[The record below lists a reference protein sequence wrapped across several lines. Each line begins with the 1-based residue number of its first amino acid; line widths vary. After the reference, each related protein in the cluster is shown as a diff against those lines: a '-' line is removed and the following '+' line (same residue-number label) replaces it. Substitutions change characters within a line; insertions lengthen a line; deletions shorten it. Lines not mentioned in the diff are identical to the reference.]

1 MSKIT
6 IAIYRFFKKKPI
18 LLYLTMILSTLVFA
32 FFGLQ
37 IKYEEDIS
45 KLLPSGNIGSSQQLV
60 FNNLKVKD
68 KVFITFSSK
77 NGKVNTD
84 SLILACDAFT
94 DSLLSHDKDSLID
107 NVLYKLDEE
116 LLFSGIEYL
125 YENLALF
132 LDENDYRAFDSIF
145 TAESLDEQMAENYAD
160 LESAAGNY
168 TYELIQQDPARL
180 RFILKNK
187 AADFSKALGSN
198 YKIIDGHFFTP
209 DSTMAVTFLSPNF
222 TGFDSKTGTY
232 LVENIEKEREIL
244 SENFSDVEVLFHGAP
259 VQGVFNS
266 RQIKEDLL
274 LTMGISLLLACGL
287 IWLCFKN
294 KSTLL
299 FLLLPVGYG
308 MLFAL
313 FCLYFM
319 QGIISLMAMG
329 IGAIVLGVALS
340 YCLHVLTHYK
350 YVNDPIK
357 VLREQ
362 TKPVI
367 LGSITTIGAFMGLLF
382 TDSDLL
388 RDFGLFATF
397 ALIGTTFFCLIFLPQ
412 FFTSEN
418 NRHSEKAFR
427 ILEKINTNPFENQK
441 WLVVL
446 LIVISCVCF
455 YTSDFVEFDTNLKN
469 IGYTDP
475 DVSRSSA
482 LLSEKTT
489 QGNASLYFAVGSTN
503 LDSAL
508 VYNKEF
514 SKHLS
519 ELQAQGIVKNCGN
532 TSIILNNSAEINEKV
547 QLWKNYWTD
556 SKIKVV
562 KQNIINSGNKYGF
575 TEELFE
581 PFFTLIESEIEPKSL
596 LDADFIPE
604 GLKSNWVE
612 HTDGNYLVFTPVQI
626 SPDNIYKT
634 CDSILTYDK
643 AVVIEPFYYTQDMV
657 KTLNDNFNI
666 ILGISS
672 AFVLLV
678 LLISLKSITLSI
690 ISFIPMWLSWYIVQ
704 GIMAILG
711 IQFNLIN
718 IIVSSFIFGVGV
730 DYSIFIMDGLLGG
743 TREKGRLLMQHKT
756 AIFLSAVVLIVSI
769 SSLMFA
775 THPAI
780 ASIGLTTLIGMSAT
794 LLLSYCLQPF
804 IFNLLKKYSLFQ
816 KIIIKHNKT
825 FKPEQDEI

>member
-68 KVFITFSSK
+68 KVFITFSSE

-84 SLILACDAFT
+84 SLIMACDAFT

-209 DSTMAVTFLSPNF
+209 DSTMVVTFLSPNF

-427 ILEKINTNPFENQK
+427 ILEKINTYPFENQK

-489 QGNASLYFAVGSTN
+489 HGNASLYFAVGSTN

-657 KTLNDNFNI
+657 KTLNENFNI

-690 ISFIPMWLSWYIVQ
+690 ISFIPMGLSWYIVQ
-704 GIMAILG
+704 GIMAIFG

>member
-1 MSKIT
+1 
-6 IAIYRFFKKKPI
+6 
-18 LLYLTMILSTLVFA
+18 MILSTLVFA

-68 KVFITFSSK
+68 KVFITFSSE

-209 DSTMAVTFLSPNF
+209 DSTMVVTFLSPNF

-427 ILEKINTNPFENQK
+427 ILEKINTYPFENQK

-596 LDADFIPE
+596 LDADFIPD

-657 KTLNDNFNI
+657 KTLNENFNI

-690 ISFIPMWLSWYIVQ
+690 ISFIPMGLSWYIVQ
-704 GIMAILG
+704 GIMAIFG

-816 KIIIKHNKT
+816 KIIIKHNKA

>member
-68 KVFITFSSK
+68 KVFITFSSE

-84 SLILACDAFT
+84 SLIMACDAFT

-209 DSTMAVTFLSPNF
+209 DSTMVVTFLSPNF

-427 ILEKINTNPFENQK
+427 ILEKINTYPFENQK

-489 QGNASLYFAVGSTN
+489 HGNASLYFAVGSTN

-547 QLWKNYWTD
+547 QLWKNYWTE

-562 KQNIINSGNKYGF
+562 KKNIINSGSKYGF

-657 KTLNDNFNI
+657 KTLNENFNI

-690 ISFIPMWLSWYIVQ
+690 ISFIPMGLSWYIVQ
-704 GIMAILG
+704 GIMAIFG

>member
-45 KLLPSGNIGSSQQLV
+45 KLLPSGNIGTSQQLV
-60 FNNLKVKD
+60 FTNLKVKD
-68 KVFITFSSK
+68 KVFITFSNK
-77 NGKVNTD
+77 DGKVNTD
-84 SLILACDAFT
+84 SLIAACDAFT
-94 DSLLSHDKDSLID
+94 DSLLAHDKDSLID
-107 NVLYKLDEE
+107 NILYRLDED
-116 LLFSGIEYL
+116 LLFSGVEYL
-125 YENLALF
+125 YANLPLF
-132 LDENDYRAFDSIF
+132 LDENDYKAFDSVF
-145 TAESLDEQMAENYAD
+145 TAKNLEEQMAENYAD

-180 RFILKNK
+180 RYILKNK
-187 AADFSKALGSN
+187 ASEFSKALGSN

-209 DSTMAVTFLSPNF
+209 DSTMVITFLSPNF

-232 LVENIEKEREIL
+232 LVEQIEKEREVL

-259 VQGVFNS
+259 IQSVFNS

-350 YVNDPIK
+350 YVNDPEK

-388 RDFGLFATF
+388 KDFGLFATF

-412 FFTSEN
+412 FFNTEN

-427 ILEKINTNPFENQK
+427 ILEKINTYPFEDKK
-441 WLVVL
+441 WLVFL
-446 LIVISCVCF
+446 LIIISIICF
-455 YTSDFVEFDTNLKN
+455 ITSRNVEFDTNLKN
-469 IGYTDP
+469 IGYNDP
-475 DVSRSSA
+475 NVVRSTQ
-482 LLSEKTT
+482 LLNEKTNH
-489 QGNASLYFAVGSTN
+489 GNASLYFAVSANN

-519 ELQAQGIVKNCGN
+519 QLKEQGIVKNCGN
-532 TSIILNNSAEINEKV
+532 SSLILSSTAEMNEKV
-547 QLWKNYWTD
+547 QLWKNYWTPA
-556 SKIKVV
+556 KIKEV
-562 KQNIINSGNKYGF
+562 KRNITISGEKYGF

-581 PFFTLIESEIEPKSL
+581 PFFTLIESDIEPTSIL
-596 LDADFIPE
+596 EADFIPE

-612 HTDGNYLVFTPVQI
+612 NTDGNYLVFTPVQI

-634 CDSILTYDK
+634 CDSILTYEK

-678 LLISLKSITLSI
+678 LLVSLKSIVLSI
-690 ISFIPMWLSWYIVQ
+690 IAFIPMGLSWYIVQ
-704 GIMAILG
+704 GIMAIFG

-804 IFNLLKKYSLFQ
+804 IFNMLKKSSVFQ
-816 KIIIKHNKT
+816 KIIMKHNKT

>member
-1 MSKIT
+1 
-6 IAIYRFFKKKPI
+6 
-18 LLYLTMILSTLVFA
+18 MILSTLVFA

-209 DSTMAVTFLSPNF
+209 DSTMVVTFLSPNF

-427 ILEKINTNPFENQK
+427 ILEKINTYPFENQK

-489 QGNASLYFAVGSTN
+489 HGNASLYFAVGSTN

-562 KQNIINSGNKYGF
+562 KQNIINSGSKYGF

>member
-68 KVFITFSSK
+68 KVFITFSSE

-84 SLILACDAFT
+84 SLIMACDAFT

-209 DSTMAVTFLSPNF
+209 DSTMVVTFLSPNF

-427 ILEKINTNPFENQK
+427 ILEKINTYPFENQK

-482 LLSEKTT
+482 LLSERTT

>member
-1 MSKIT
+1 
-6 IAIYRFFKKKPI
+6 
-18 LLYLTMILSTLVFA
+18 MILSTLVFA

-84 SLILACDAFT
+84 SLIMACDAFT
-94 DSLLSHDKDSLID
+94 DSLLAHDKDSLID

-209 DSTMAVTFLSPNF
+209 DSTMVVTFLSPNF

-232 LVENIEKEREIL
+232 LVKNIEKEREIL

-427 ILEKINTNPFENQK
+427 ILEKINTFPFENQK

-489 QGNASLYFAVGSTN
+489 QGNASLYFAFGSTN

-562 KQNIINSGNKYGF
+562 KQNIINSGSKYGF

-596 LDADFIPE
+596 LDADFIPD

-657 KTLNDNFNI
+657 KTLNENFNI

-690 ISFIPMWLSWYIVQ
+690 ISFIPMGLSWYIVQ
-704 GIMAILG
+704 GIMAIFG

>member
-1 MSKIT
+1 
-6 IAIYRFFKKKPI
+6 
-18 LLYLTMILSTLVFA
+18 MILSTLVFA

-209 DSTMAVTFLSPNF
+209 DSTMVVTFLSPNF

-427 ILEKINTNPFENQK
+427 ILEKINTYPFENQK

-562 KQNIINSGNKYGF
+562 KKNIINSGSKYGF

-581 PFFTLIESEIEPKSL
+581 PFFTLIESDMEPKSL

-657 KTLNDNFNI
+657 KTLNENFNI

-690 ISFIPMWLSWYIVQ
+690 ISFIPMGLSWYIVQ
-704 GIMAILG
+704 GIMAIFG

>member
-1 MSKIT
+1 M
-6 IAIYRFFKKKPI
+6 
-18 LLYLTMILSTLVFA
+18 V
-32 FFGLQ
+32 
-37 IKYEEDIS
+37 
-45 KLLPSGNIGSSQQLV
+45 
-60 FNNLKVKD
+60 
-68 KVFITFSSK
+68 
-77 NGKVNTD
+77 
-84 SLILACDAFT
+84 
-94 DSLLSHDKDSLID
+94 
-107 NVLYKLDEE
+107 
-116 LLFSGIEYL
+116 
-125 YENLALF
+125 
-132 LDENDYRAFDSIF
+132 
-145 TAESLDEQMAENYAD
+145 
-160 LESAAGNY
+160 
-168 TYELIQQDPARL
+168 
-180 RFILKNK
+180 
-187 AADFSKALGSN
+187 
-198 YKIIDGHFFTP
+198 
-209 DSTMAVTFLSPNF
+209 VTFLSPNF

-427 ILEKINTNPFENQK
+427 ILEKINTFPFENQK

-547 QLWKNYWTD
+547 QLWKNYWTE

-562 KQNIINSGNKYGF
+562 KQNIINSGSKYGF

-657 KTLNDNFNI
+657 KTLNENFNI

-690 ISFIPMWLSWYIVQ
+690 ISFIPMGLSWYIVQ
-704 GIMAILG
+704 GIMAIFG

>member
-1 MSKIT
+1 
-6 IAIYRFFKKKPI
+6 
-18 LLYLTMILSTLVFA
+18 MILSTLVFA

-132 LDENDYRAFDSIF
+132 LDENDYRSFDSIF

-209 DSTMAVTFLSPNF
+209 DSTMVVTFLSPNF

-427 ILEKINTNPFENQK
+427 ILEKINTYPFENQK

-657 KTLNDNFNI
+657 KTLNENFNI

-690 ISFIPMWLSWYIVQ
+690 ISFIPMGLSWYIVQ
-704 GIMAILG
+704 GIMAIFG

>member
-1 MSKIT
+1 
-6 IAIYRFFKKKPI
+6 
-18 LLYLTMILSTLVFA
+18 MILSTLVFA

-68 KVFITFSSK
+68 KVFITFSSE

-84 SLILACDAFT
+84 SLIMACDAFT

-209 DSTMAVTFLSPNF
+209 DSTMVVTFLSPNF

-427 ILEKINTNPFENQK
+427 ILEKINTYPFENQK

-489 QGNASLYFAVGSTN
+489 HGNASLYFAVGSTN

-519 ELQAQGIVKNCGN
+519 KLQAQGIVKNCGN

-562 KQNIINSGNKYGF
+562 KQNIINSGSKYGF

-657 KTLNDNFNI
+657 KTLNENFNI

-690 ISFIPMWLSWYIVQ
+690 ISFIPMGLSWYIVQ
-704 GIMAILG
+704 GIMAIFG

>member
-1 MSKIT
+1 M
-6 IAIYRFFKKKPI
+6 
-18 LLYLTMILSTLVFA
+18 V
-32 FFGLQ
+32 
-37 IKYEEDIS
+37 
-45 KLLPSGNIGSSQQLV
+45 
-60 FNNLKVKD
+60 
-68 KVFITFSSK
+68 
-77 NGKVNTD
+77 
-84 SLILACDAFT
+84 
-94 DSLLSHDKDSLID
+94 
-107 NVLYKLDEE
+107 
-116 LLFSGIEYL
+116 
-125 YENLALF
+125 
-132 LDENDYRAFDSIF
+132 
-145 TAESLDEQMAENYAD
+145 
-160 LESAAGNY
+160 
-168 TYELIQQDPARL
+168 
-180 RFILKNK
+180 
-187 AADFSKALGSN
+187 
-198 YKIIDGHFFTP
+198 
-209 DSTMAVTFLSPNF
+209 VTFLSPNF

-427 ILEKINTNPFENQK
+427 ILEKINTFPFENQK

-547 QLWKNYWTD
+547 QLWKNYWTE

-562 KQNIINSGNKYGF
+562 KQNIINSGSKYGF

-612 HTDGNYLVFTPVQI
+612 HTDG
-626 SPDNIYKT
+626 
-634 CDSILTYDK
+634 
-643 AVVIEPFYYTQDMV
+643 
-657 KTLNDNFNI
+657 
-666 ILGISS
+666 
-672 AFVLLV
+672 
-678 LLISLKSITLSI
+678 
-690 ISFIPMWLSWYIVQ
+690 
-704 GIMAILG
+704 
-711 IQFNLIN
+711 
-718 IIVSSFIFGVGV
+718 
-730 DYSIFIMDGLLGG
+730 
-743 TREKGRLLMQHKT
+743 
-756 AIFLSAVVLIVSI
+756 
-769 SSLMFA
+769 
-775 THPAI
+775 
-780 ASIGLTTLIGMSAT
+780 
-794 LLLSYCLQPF
+794 
-804 IFNLLKKYSLFQ
+804 
-816 KIIIKHNKT
+816 
-825 FKPEQDEI
+825 

>member
-1 MSKIT
+1 
-6 IAIYRFFKKKPI
+6 
-18 LLYLTMILSTLVFA
+18 MILSTLVFA

-68 KVFITFSSK
+68 KVFITFSSE

-84 SLILACDAFT
+84 SLIMACDAFT

-209 DSTMAVTFLSPNF
+209 DSTMVVTFLSPNF

-427 ILEKINTNPFENQK
+427 ILEKINTYPFENQK

-482 LLSEKTT
+482 LLSERTT

>member
-1 MSKIT
+1 
-6 IAIYRFFKKKPI
+6 
-18 LLYLTMILSTLVFA
+18 MILSTLVFA

-68 KVFITFSSK
+68 KVFITFSSE

-209 DSTMAVTFLSPNF
+209 DSTMVVTFLSPNF

-427 ILEKINTNPFENQK
+427 ILEKINTYPFENQK

-489 QGNASLYFAVGSTN
+489 HGNASLYFAVGSTN

-519 ELQAQGIVKNCGN
+519 VLQAQGIVKNCGN

-562 KQNIINSGNKYGF
+562 KKNIINSGSKYGF

-804 IFNLLKKYSLFQ
+804 IFNLLKKYSIFQ
-816 KIIIKHNKT
+816 KIIIKHNKA

>member
-1 MSKIT
+1 
-6 IAIYRFFKKKPI
+6 
-18 LLYLTMILSTLVFA
+18 MILSTLVFA

-68 KVFITFSSK
+68 KVFITFSSE

-84 SLILACDAFT
+84 SLIMACDAFT
-94 DSLLSHDKDSLID
+94 DSLLAHDKDSLID

-209 DSTMAVTFLSPNF
+209 DSTMVVTFLSPNF

-232 LVENIEKEREIL
+232 LVKNIEKEREIL

-427 ILEKINTNPFENQK
+427 ILEKINTFPFENQK

-489 QGNASLYFAVGSTN
+489 QGNASLYFAFGSTN

-562 KQNIINSGNKYGF
+562 KQNIINSGSKYGF

-596 LDADFIPE
+596 LDADFIPD

-657 KTLNDNFNI
+657 KTLNENFNI

-690 ISFIPMWLSWYIVQ
+690 ISFIPMGLSWYIVQ
-704 GIMAILG
+704 GIMAIFG

>member
-1 MSKIT
+1 
-6 IAIYRFFKKKPI
+6 
-18 LLYLTMILSTLVFA
+18 MILSTLVFA

-209 DSTMAVTFLSPNF
+209 DSTMVVTFLSPNF

-427 ILEKINTNPFENQK
+427 ILEKINTYPFENQK

>member
-1 MSKIT
+1 
-6 IAIYRFFKKKPI
+6 
-18 LLYLTMILSTLVFA
+18 MILSTLVFA

-209 DSTMAVTFLSPNF
+209 DSTMVVTFLSPNF

-427 ILEKINTNPFENQK
+427 ILEKINTYPFENQK

-489 QGNASLYFAVGSTN
+489 HGNASLYFAVGSTN

-562 KQNIINSGNKYGF
+562 KQNIINSGSKYGF

-804 IFNLLKKYSLFQ
+804 IFNLLKKYSIFQ
-816 KIIIKHNKT
+816 KIIIKHNKA

>member
-1 MSKIT
+1 
-6 IAIYRFFKKKPI
+6 
-18 LLYLTMILSTLVFA
+18 MILSTLVFA

-209 DSTMAVTFLSPNF
+209 DSTMVVTFLSPNF

-427 ILEKINTNPFENQK
+427 ILEKINTYPFENQK

-562 KQNIINSGNKYGF
+562 KKNIINSGSKYGF

-581 PFFTLIESEIEPKSL
+581 PFFTLIESDMEPKSL

-657 KTLNDNFNI
+657 KTLNENFNI

>member
-1 MSKIT
+1 
-6 IAIYRFFKKKPI
+6 
-18 LLYLTMILSTLVFA
+18 MILSTLVFA

-45 KLLPSGNIGSSQQLV
+45 KLLPSGNIGTSQQLV

-84 SLILACDAFT
+84 SLIMACDAFT

-209 DSTMAVTFLSPNF
+209 DSTMVVTFLSPNF

-427 ILEKINTNPFENQK
+427 ILEKINTYPFENQK

-489 QGNASLYFAVGSTN
+489 HGNASLYFAVGSTN

-657 KTLNDNFNI
+657 KTLNENFNI

-690 ISFIPMWLSWYIVQ
+690 ISFIPMGLSWYIVQ
-704 GIMAILG
+704 GIMAIFG

>member
-1 MSKIT
+1 
-6 IAIYRFFKKKPI
+6 
-18 LLYLTMILSTLVFA
+18 MILSTLVFA

-45 KLLPSGNIGSSQQLV
+45 KLLPSGNIGTSQQLV

-209 DSTMAVTFLSPNF
+209 DSTMVVTFLSPNF

-427 ILEKINTNPFENQK
+427 ILEKINTYPFENQK

-489 QGNASLYFAVGSTN
+489 HGNASLYFAVGSTN

-657 KTLNDNFNI
+657 KTLNENFNI

-690 ISFIPMWLSWYIVQ
+690 ISFIPMGLSWYIVQ
-704 GIMAILG
+704 GIMAIFG

>member
-1 MSKIT
+1 MSKLT
-6 IAIYRFFKKKPI
+6 IAIYNFFKKKPI
-18 LLYLTMILSTLVFA
+18 LFYLTMILSTLVFA

-45 KLLPSGNIGSSQQLV
+45 KLLPSGNIGSNQQLV

-68 KVFITFSSK
+68 KIFITFSNK
-77 NGKVNTD
+77 NGEVDTD
-84 SLILACDAFT
+84 KLISACDAFT
-94 DSLLSHDKDSLID
+94 DSLLAHDKDTLVD
-107 NVLYKLDEE
+107 NILYKLDEN
-116 LLFSGIEYL
+116 LLFDGIGYL

-132 LDENDYRAFDSIF
+132 LNEEDYKAFDSIF
-145 TAESLDEQMAENYAD
+145 TATSLDAQMAENYSD
-160 LESAAGNY
+160 LESAAGTY

-180 RFILKNK
+180 RFLLKNK
-187 AADFSKALGSN
+187 ASEFSQALGSN

-209 DSTMAVTFLSPNF
+209 DSTVLITFLSPNF

-232 LVENIEKEREIL
+232 LVENIEKERDIL
-244 SENFSDVEVLFHGAP
+244 YEQYPDTQVLFHGAP
-259 VQGVFNS
+259 VQSVFNS

-274 LTMGISLLLACGL
+274 LTMGLSLLLACSI

-319 QGIISLMAMG
+319 QGIVSLMAMG

-388 RDFGLFATF
+388 KDFGLFASF
-397 ALIGTTFFCLIFLPQ
+397 ALIGTTIFCLIFLPQ
-412 FFTSEN
+412 FFNPETN
-418 NRHSEKAFR
+418 KHSEKAFN
-427 ILEKINTNPFENQK
+427 ILEKINTYPFEEKK
-441 WLVVL
+441 WLVFS
-446 LIVISCVCF
+446 LIIISAICI
-455 YTSDFVEFDTNLKN
+455 YTSRFVEFDTNLKN

-475 DVSRSSA
+475 DVA
-482 LLSEKTT
+482 LSGNILSEKTAH
-489 QGNASLYFAVGSTN
+489 GNASLYFAVSSNN

-508 VYNKEF
+508 TYNKEF
-514 SKHLS
+514 SKHLI
-519 ELQAQGIVKNCGN
+519 ELESKGIIKNSGKS
-532 TSIILNNSAEINEKV
+532 SIILQNNTEMEEKIL
-547 QLWKNYWTD
+547 LWNSYWTE
-556 SKIKVV
+556 SKKEEV
-562 KQNIINSGNKYGF
+562 KKNIIKSGEKYGF

-581 PFFTLIESEIEPKSL
+581 PFFNLIDSQMKPNNILNAE
-596 LDADFIPE
+596 FIPD
-604 GLKSNWVE
+604 GLKSNWME
-612 HTDGNYLVFTPVQI
+612 YTDGNYLIFTPVQV
-626 SPDNIYKT
+626 SPENIYQT
-634 CDSILTYDK
+634 CDTILTYDK

-666 ILGISS
+666 ILSISS
-672 AFVLLV
+672 LFVLLV
-678 LLISLKSITLSI
+678 LLVSFKSITLSI
-690 ISFIPMWLSWYIVQ
+690 IAFIPMGLSWYIVQ
-704 GIMAILG
+704 GIMAIFG

-756 AIFLSAVVLIVSI
+756 AIFLSAVVLIISI

-794 LLLSYCLQPF
+794 LLLSYSLQPF
-804 IFNLLKKYSLFQ
+804 IFNQLNKTSTFQ
-816 KIIIKHNKT
+816 KIISKRNKT
-825 FKPEQDEI
+825 FKPKNDEI

>member
-1 MSKIT
+1 
-6 IAIYRFFKKKPI
+6 
-18 LLYLTMILSTLVFA
+18 MILSTLVFA

-68 KVFITFSSK
+68 KVFITFSSE

-84 SLILACDAFT
+84 SLIMACDAFT

-209 DSTMAVTFLSPNF
+209 DSTMVVTFLSPNF

-427 ILEKINTNPFENQK
+427 ILEKINTYPFENQK

-489 QGNASLYFAVGSTN
+489 HGNASLYFAVGSTN

-657 KTLNDNFNI
+657 KTLNENFNI

-690 ISFIPMWLSWYIVQ
+690 ISFIPMGLSWYIVQ
-704 GIMAILG
+704 GIMAIFG

>member
-1 MSKIT
+1 
-6 IAIYRFFKKKPI
+6 
-18 LLYLTMILSTLVFA
+18 MILSTLVFA

-209 DSTMAVTFLSPNF
+209 DSTMVVTFLSPNF

-427 ILEKINTNPFENQK
+427 ILEKINTYPFENQK

-489 QGNASLYFAVGSTN
+489 HGNASLYFAVGSTN

-547 QLWKNYWTD
+547 QLWKNYWTE

-562 KQNIINSGNKYGF
+562 KQNIINSGSKYGF

>member
-1 MSKIT
+1 
-6 IAIYRFFKKKPI
+6 
-18 LLYLTMILSTLVFA
+18 MILSTLVFA

-209 DSTMAVTFLSPNF
+209 DSTMVVTFLSPNF

-427 ILEKINTNPFENQK
+427 ILEKINTYPFENQK

-562 KQNIINSGNKYGF
+562 KKNIINSGSKYGF

-581 PFFTLIESEIEPKSL
+581 PFFTLIESDMEPKSL

-657 KTLNDNFNI
+657 KTLNENFNI

-825 FKPEQDEI
+825 FKPVQDEI